1 MVGIIFR
8 SMGVVLLAAAL
19 SACTSVTVQDYAS
32 NTPQLV
38 PETFFDGRLTAHGVL
53 KNRGGKVI
61 RSFNVEINAYW
72 VDGVGTLEEDFI
84 FDDGEK
90 DRRVWTL
97 TPDGPDRYIGTAGD
111 VVGGGIVTVAGNSMF
126 LDYVLRI
133 PYNGDTLDIRVDDR
147 MYLVNPNVLMNES
160 RMIKFGF
167 EVGEILLVIE
177 RRPQEG

>member
-1 MVGIIFR
+1 VGGFIFR
-8 SMGVVLLAAAL
+8 LLGVVLLAAAL

-72 VDGVGTLEEDFI
+72 QDGVGTLEEDFI
-84 FDDGEK
+84 FDDGEE

-97 TPDGPDRYIGTAGD
+97 TPDGPGRYIGTAGD
-111 VVGGGIVTVAGNSMF
+111 VIGGGVVTVAGNSMF

-133 PYNGDTLDIRVDDR
+133 PYKGDTLDIRVDDR

-177 RRPQEG
+177 RRPQES